1 MSIPHAGT
9 TESTNIAD
17 QAAIIVTTTALPDE
31 LLIPIF
37 EHLIEDAIEMSRKE
51 IECPQNIFA
60 LTLSWVCK
68 RWRSFIQ
75 GTPSLWRY
83 IPLALPQ
90 PTKKAGAIN
99 LIDHYL
105 SYISKS
111 QTIVF
116 HWSQGFIPHP
126 VRSPS
131 DTHSTWEATMSTY
144 RSYKHMEP
152 ISYYKQNGSI
162 EAVQRLDLIQEV
174 ELLGRN
180 RHNYPIL
187 CDIPATSYI
196 LGRLR
201 ARFTDEIGYKISVL
215 CLSMPELHIEDL
227 EYTLEQLSSLSSL
240 HLYIQNSYLLEY
252 PEGYDAIGLGPHD
265 NLGSLSACARV
276 VSQFLE
282 YSFGTPILTRL
293 TLDEQV
299 HHHFKFDEG
308 EQEQEEQ
315 EQNQEQEQEQD
326 RKKQDHDDYDDY
338 DDHDDY
344 DDYDSGLYSFTRD
357 FDIERT
363 YEYHEIH
370 RVKDLWNRISDAC
383 HLDTIITH
391 LTLAGNPSQ
400 EFAKTYTLP
409 RISSWA
415 GVKYLTLRGDNL
427 SPVLEAMEADG
438 GVLPN
443 VMELVLEQTDIT
455 GNVIRSLIDA
465 RQYGETQEVPR
476 GNRIEKLV
484 LDRCKGVDRAFC
496 EDMVRR
502 VDKLV
507 VYC

>member
-1 MSIPHAGT
+1 MSILHAEATET
-9 TESTNIAD
+9 TEIAD
-17 QAAIIVTTTALPDE
+17 QGATIVDSTTLPDE

-37 EHLIEDAIEMSRKE
+37 EHLIEDAIEMSRKD
-51 IECPQNIFA
+51 IDCPQNIFA

-90 PTKKAGAIN
+90 PMKKAGAIN
-99 LIDHYL
+99 IIDHYL
-105 SYISKS
+105 SYISES
-111 QTIVF
+111 QTVVF
-116 HWSQGFIPHP
+116 HWSQRFIPHP

-131 DTHSTWEATMSTY
+131 DTNSTWAATMSIY
-144 RSYKHMEP
+144 RSYKHMDP

-174 ELLGRN
+174 ELLGRG
-180 RHNYPIL
+180 RRDGPIR
-187 CDIPATSYI
+187 CNIPATSYI
-196 LGRLR
+196 IGRLR
-201 ARFTDEIGYKISVL
+201 TRFNDEIGYKISAL

-240 HLYIQNSYLLEY
+240 YLYIQSSYLLEY
-252 PEGYDAIGLGPHD
+252 PEGYDAIVLGPHD
-265 NLGSLSACARV
+265 NLESLSACARV

-282 YSFGTPILTRL
+282 YSFETPMLTRL

-299 HHHFKFDEG
+299 HHHFKVDEG
-308 EQEQEEQ
+308 EEEQEEQ
-315 EQNQEQEQEQD
+315 EQEQGRQEQH
-326 RKKQDHDDYDDY
+326 HDDYGDYDDY
-338 DDHDDY
+338 DDDDDD
-344 DDYDSGLYSFTRD
+344 DDYDSGLYSSSRD

-383 HLDTIITH
+383 HLDAIITH

-400 EFAKTYTLP
+400 EFAKNYTLP
-409 RISSWA
+409 RVSSWT

-427 SPVLEAMEADG
+427 SPVLEAMEAEG

-443 VMELVLEQTDIT
+443 VMELILEATDIV
-455 GNVIRSLIDA
+455 GDVIRRLIDA
-465 RQYGETQEVPR
+465 RQYGETQEVRR
-476 GNRIEKLV
+476 GNRIENLV

-496 EDMVRR
+496 EDMVQR